1 MNSSHAS
8 APPAIETI
16 VESAIYADDLDRLES
31 FYSNLLGLPVLGRE
45 KDRHVFFRVGS
56 GSVLLAFKP
65 ESTLKGDV
73 LPAHG
78 AKGPGHFA
86 MGIRTDLLDSWRQHV
101 LASGVAIEK
110 EVQWP
115 RGGQS
120 IYFRDPVGN
129 LVELVTP
136 GVWGLADGW

>member
-45 KDRHVFFRVGS
+45 KGRHVFFRVGT

-65 ESTLKGDV
+65 DSTLKGDV

-78 AKGPGHFA
+78 ARGPGHDD
-86 MGIRTDLLDSWRQHV
+86 GRGLLLS
-101 LASGVAIEK
+101 E
-110 EVQWP
+110 WP
-115 RGGQS
+115 RKRAHPGGDPRGDGPRHPPGDGPDVPGRRMGRR
-120 IYFRDPVGN
+120 RDAG
-129 LVELVTP
+129 
-136 GVWGLADGW
+136 DR

>member
-16 VESAIYADDLDRLES
+16 VETAIYADDLDRLES

-86 MGIRTDLLDSWRQHV
+86 MGIRADLLDSWRQHL

>member
-56 GSVLLAFKP
+56 GSVPPKSAKI
-65 ESTLKGDV
+65 SANTGTTLISRKIV
-73 LPAHG
+73 MLIA
-78 AKGPGHFA
+78 
-86 MGIRTDLLDSWRQHV
+86 T
-101 LASGVAIEK
+101 IETT
-110 EVQWP
+110 E
-115 RGGQS
+115 GY
-120 IYFRDPVGN
+120 I
-129 LVELVTP
+129 T
-136 GVWGLADGW
+136 ADFTLR